1 VHCSGLVMASVL
13 GEQSGINLVASA
25 KEFEM
30 QAFALDDR
38 INMNALR
45 TDVNTVY
52 IHSSRHYY
60 KYL

>member
-1 VHCSGLVMASVL
+1 MASVL